1 MPKTVDFADVELLR
15 ESLIDL
21 ERARQHERAVR
32 LEAEGLLKG
41 LRALN
46 EARDTQE
53 LFDNLAAVLRDL
65 VPFEDAF
72 LLGVGGRGGY
82 RVVRSTARLFLGLK
96 WSPREVLK
104 RVLGGETLALFDTRR
119 VAEWTDLPAPVLA
132 AARSAVMVP
141 IRSDSMR
148 AAMVFVH
155 ASPAFFAPSH
165 LHLLKRFSPLID
177 QALASIE
184 ARERMEKDRNLATAA
199 IREKQREVQERRKAE
214 AEIKRVRDLMTS
226 AIGFS
231 PIYLWELDDRNR
243 YTFAEGTQK
252 VLGYAPE
259 EIIGKEV
266 APYFDDPGDPNR
278 ILLLEVLS
286 RQRPFENLVV
296 HRRRKNG
303 GRLWVSISG
312 SPITDDDG
320 RFVGYRGA
328 SMDVTEATEA
338 KIKLE
343 QMALHDALTGLANR
357 RKFLDHFESARAR
370 LERHGQPVSLLA
382 LDIDHF
388 KRIND
393 EYGHPAG
400 DEVLVAI
407 ARVLERNV
415 RRTDLVARF
424 GGEEFMVLLP
434 DSSIAG
440 AAEAAEKLRAALE
453 AEPIEVE
460 TAGRRET
467 LAVTISIGVAVLT
480 RESPSSFDDL
490 VGRADQALY
499 AAKLAG
505 RNRVCIEGA

>member
-1 MPKTVDFADVELLR
+1 
-15 ESLIDL
+15 
-21 ERARQHERAVR
+21 
-32 LEAEGLLKG
+32 
-41 LRALN
+41 
-46 EARDTQE
+46 
-53 LFDNLAAVLRDL
+53 
-65 VPFEDAF
+65 
-72 LLGVGGRGGY
+72 
-82 RVVRSTARLFLGLK
+82 
-96 WSPREVLK
+96 
-104 RVLGGETLALFDTRR
+104 
-119 VAEWTDLPAPVLA
+119 
-132 AARSAVMVP
+132 
-141 IRSDSMR
+141 
-148 AAMVFVH
+148 
-155 ASPAFFAPSH
+155 
-165 LHLLKRFSPLID
+165 
-177 QALASIE
+177 
-184 ARERMEKDRNLATAA
+184 
-199 IREKQREVQERRKAE
+199 
-214 AEIKRVRDLMTS
+214 MTS

-231 PIYLWELDDRNR
+231 PIYLWELDDRNC

-278 ILLLEVLS
+278 VLLLEVLS
-286 RQRPFENLVV
+286 RQKPFENLVV
-296 HRRRKNG
+296 HRRRKDG

-312 SPITDDDG
+312 SPVTDDDG

-357 RKFLDHFESARAR
+357 RKFLDRFESARAR

-440 AAEAAEKLRAALE
+440 AAEAAEKLRAA
-453 AEPIEVE
+453 
-460 TAGRRET
+460 AGKPNPSRCRRRDGGKPWRW
-467 LAVTISIGVAVLT
+467 TISKS
-480 RESPSSFDDL
+480 ESPS
-490 VGRADQALY
+490 
-499 AAKLAG
+499 
-505 RNRVCIEGA
+505 